1 MLVETSPRRDGF
13 QIIPEWLPHKE
24 CYLIWPE
31 RTDNWRLGGKPAQ
44 KVYQQV
50 AEAIS
55 RFENVTVLVSKQQF
69 LNARHQLSNKIRVVE
84 MSNDD
89 AWLKDTGPILVMNK
103 LGKLRGV
110 DFRFNAWGGLLDG
123 LFFPWDQ
130 DDLLA
135 RKLCDLERI
144 DYYQLKDFV
153 LEGCSIHT
161 DGEGTLFATEECLLS
176 EGRNP
181 QLKKAAIEEILKEY
195 CGIEKVI
202 WFPRG
207 FFLDETNGDID
218 NLLNVIAPGEIVL
231 TWCEDPNDPM
241 YEITREAEA
250 VLLSQKDA
258 KGRKFKIHKLELPKS
273 LYITNEEA
281 AGVDPVN
288 GMLPRLAGDRLI
300 ATYVSYYTANNG
312 IVFPLFDDP
321 NDEKAEKLLKELYPG
336 YEVIGIKARE
346 ILLGGGNIH
355 CIAQGI
361 PQHER

>member
-13 QIIPEWLPHKE
+13 QIIPEWLPHNE

-44 KVYQQV
+44 KIYQQV

-69 LNARHQLSNKIRVVE
+69 LNARHQLPNHIRVVE

-89 AWLKDTGPILVMNK
+89 AWLKDTGPVLVMNAV
-103 LGKLRGV
+103 GKLRGV

-135 RKLCDLERI
+135 RKHCD
-144 DYYQLKDFV
+144 
-153 LEGCSIHT
+153 
-161 DGEGTLFATEECLLS
+161 LLS

-181 QLKKAAIEEILKEY
+181 QLKKQAIEEILKEY
-195 CGIEKVI
+195 CGIEKIV

-218 NLLNVIAPGEIVL
+218 NLLNVVRPGEVVL
-231 TWCEDPNDPM
+231 TWCEDKKDPM

-250 VLLSQKDA
+250 VLQSQRDA
-258 KGRKFKIHKLELPKS
+258 RGRKFTIHKLELPKS

-288 GMLPRLAGDRLI
+288 GMLPRFAGDRLT

-321 NDEKAEKLLKELYPG
+321 NDQKAEKLLRELYPG
-336 YEVIGIKARE
+336 YEIIGVQARE